1 MSQSGVEEF
10 GRKVQRV
17 QFELEQIRGTGV
29 SGRIKVEVDAA
40 GRLLSVRSPDGE
52 AILEAYRQAL
62 AEAEA
67 KAREVAQDVL
77 NDPLATDATE
87 DDARTGYN
95 RTETSGSTPQPAR
108 PTKAATAG
116 ARKPRAGTTSS
127 TELSTANE

>member
-1 MSQSGVEEF
+1 
-10 GRKVQRV
+10 RV

-77 NDPLATDATE
+77 NDPLATSVRGLLEANNAQLEADRRAKDEEDA
-87 DDARTGYN
+87 
-95 RTETSGSTPQPAR
+95 
-108 PTKAATAG
+108 
-116 ARKPRAGTTSS
+116 
-127 TELSTANE
+127 

>member
-1 MSQSGVEEF
+1 MSESGVEEF

-17 QFELEQIRGTGV
+17 QFELEQIRGTGF

-67 KAREVAQDVL
+67 RAREVAQDVL
-77 NDPLATDATE
+77 NDPLAKSVRGLMEANNAQLEADRRAKDE
-87 DDARTGYN
+87 EDARAWEDYRHDPLGRN
-95 RTETSGSTPQPAR
+95 R
-108 PTKAATAG
+108 
-116 ARKPRAGTTSS
+116 
-127 TELSTANE
+127 